1 MKRPYVII
9 NKETGEKLIVNA
21 SNKAQALRTMAE
33 LRFEAHVAN
42 GAEMFEHLRQ
52 GVTVID
58 SKETVTH
65 PELNLGCGNA

>member
-33 LRFEAHVAN
+33 LRFEAYVTN
-42 GAEMFEHLRQ
+42 GAEVLEHLRK
-52 GVTVID
+52 GVTIIE
-58 SKETVTH
+58 SSETVPQ
-65 PELNLGCGNA
+65 PELPMGGE